1 MNIYWKSALAQ
12 GAALAALLS
21 FRTSLAEPPAAAL
34 ESISGVWQKHEYRF
48 QYMGFTSTYSCD
60 GLATKLKTL
69 LIAAG
74 ARNDVKSQP
83 GACAS
88 GFGQVDKFANAN
100 VTFYALAPAS
110 SAAADEKP
118 VKAVWRPVSLSAL
131 PLHELA
137 RGDCELVEQFR
148 HTLLPMFS
156 TRNIEDHVT
165 CVPNQLSGANIDL
178 RFESLGLPPAPKAA
192 PKPVP

>member
-12 GAALAALLS
+12 GAALAALLAFRAS
-21 FRTSLAEPPAAAL
+21 FADPATAAL
-34 ESISGVWQKHEYRF
+34 ESSSGVWQKHEYRF
-48 QYMGFTSTYSCD
+48 QYMGFTTTYSCD
-60 GLATKLKTL
+60 GLAGKLRTL

-88 GFGQVDKFANAN
+88 NFGQVDKFANAT
-100 VTFYALAPAS
+100 VTFYTLAPPS

-118 VKAVWRPVSLSAL
+118 VNAVWRPVSLSAL
-131 PLHELA
+131 PPHDLA

-165 CVPNQLSGANIDL
+165 CVPNQLSGTNIDL
-178 RFESLGLPPAPKAA
+178 RFESLGAAPAPKGAA
-192 PKPVP
+192 KPAP